1 MKLDSVI
8 ARMHEHISDAVLIC
22 EAEPINHPGPRIVW
36 CNKAF
41 TEMTGYALDD
51 IVGKTPRILQ
61 GEGSD
66 RTALDKIRAGL
77 QAWQPVRQ
85 EVLNY
90 RKDGTSFWCD
100 INIRPVADES
110 GYFHYWISVLRDVSD
125 QVEREDALREAEAQA
140 KANAERARLAARG
153 GGIGVWEYDAVSETL
168 SWDET
173 MLKLYGITA
182 DEFSGVYDDWRDRVH
197 PDDRD
202 DAEDRV
208 RRSVETDGEFNAE
221 FRIHHPEYGIRHLIG
236 RASTF
241 TNADGRVIMVGIN
254 WDVTEQREAARRLA
268 ETSERLQL
276 ATSSARMGIW
286 EYTVE
291 TQTLVWDDEMFELYG
306 LENTGPVVPYETW
319 ENTLDP
325 ADVERAHLLMADL
338 HETGDS
344 FEWTFRIEKGEPGEE
359 RECYIR
365 SHASIKHGET
375 TRIVGINWDVT
386 EQVRAAEKE
395 ASANRL
401 KTEFLATVSH
411 EVRTP
416 LHGVL
421 GMAQLLDASELDE
434 TQRRYLNTL
443 TASGETLLALI
454 NDILDVTQI
463 ETGLMVL
470 HKEWGLPDRLLCD
483 TVNGLAP
490 LVEKKKL
497 DFQFIS
503 SWPATVE
510 VSLDFS
516 RVKQIVTNLVGNA
529 VKFTETGHVY
539 TRLCR
544 DQNGGLVIAV
554 EDSGIGLSEAD
565 QEKIFDRFVQADGS
579 IQRRFGG
586 SGLGL
591 SVVSELVE
599 LMDGRIEVTSKPGK
613 GAMFKVTLPAEA
625 RLAKIAAPK
634 ASQRSGLEQDVQLG
648 HGRRALVV
656 DDVHTNRIVCSAL
669 LKSMGFEVVEAD
681 GGEAALAAL
690 EKNACDI
697 IFMDLHMPGMAGDAC
712 VERIR
717 AGEDLHALVPIIM
730 LTADV
735 SGDARQRTQAC
746 GADDICSKPFAMDK
760 VASLIAR
767 YLSPRPETDSKV
779 S

>member
-8 ARMHEHISDAVLIC
+8 AQMHEHISDAVLIC
-22 EAEPINHPGPRIVW
+22 EADPADAPGPRIVW
-36 CNKAF
+36 CNKAYV
-41 TEMTGYALDD
+41 ELSGYAVDEVIGGVPLVLQDAETRAETLD
-51 IVGKTPRILQ
+51 
-61 GEGSD
+61 E
-66 RTALDKIRAGL
+66 IRAAFETKQSVRRTV
-77 QAWQPVRQ
+77 QAH
-85 EVLNY
+85 
-90 RKDGTSFWCD
+90 RKDGSSYWSD
-100 INIRPVADES
+100 VNICPLGDED
-110 GYFHYWISVLRDVSD
+110 GDFKYWISVHRDVSEHI
-125 QVEREDALREAEAQA
+125 EREQALHEARIEIEAHAQRA
-140 KANAERARLAARG
+140 KLATSG
-153 GGIGVWEYDAVSETL
+153 GRIGVWEFDTESEDL
-168 SWDET
+168 SWDDT
-173 MLKLYGITA
+173 TFQLYGVDKA
-182 DEFSGVYDDWRDRVH
+182 DFKGTYQDWRACVH
-197 PDDRD
+197 PDDLEA
-202 DAEDRV
+202 AEEALQ
-208 RRSVETDGEFNAE
+208 RSVEAQGDFEAE
-221 FRIHHPEYGIRHLIG
+221 FRVLHPKRGVRHIVG
-236 RASTF
+236 RASIVPQP
-241 TNADGRVIMVGIN
+241 DGRTIMLGLN
-254 WDVTEQREAARRLA
+254 WDVTEQRVAAAKLEEA
-268 ETSERLQL
+268 SERLSM
-276 ATSSARMGIW
+276 ATTSARMGIW
-286 EYTVE
+286 EYEVE
-291 TQTLVWDDEMFELYG
+291 SQKLIWDKQMFELYG
-306 LENTGPVVPYETW
+306 LPDTGPEVPYGTW

-325 ADVERAHLLMADL
+325 ADVERAQLLMEDL
-338 HETGDS
+338 HRTGDS
-344 FEWTFRIEKGEPGEE
+344 FEWTFKINRKGKP
-359 RECYIR
+359 RYIR
-365 SHASIKHGET
+365 SHASIKHGRT
-375 TRIVGINWDVT
+375 TRIIGINWDVT

-395 ASANRL
+395 AAANRL

-421 GMAQLLDASELDE
+421 GMAQLLENSELDE

-490 LVEKKKL
+490 LAEKKAL

-503 SWPATVE
+503 SWPGTVE

-529 VKFTETGHVY
+529 IKFTESGHVY
-539 TRLCR
+539 ARLCR
-544 DQNGGLVIAV
+544 HHSGGLVITV
-554 EDSGIGLSEAD
+554 EDSGIGLSKAD

-599 LMDGRIEVTSKPGK
+599 LMNGSIDVTSKPGK
-613 GAMFKVTLPAEA
+613 GSMFKVILPAEA
-625 RLAKIAAPK
+625 RLAKIAVPK
-634 ASQRSGLEQDVQLG
+634 ADQRPGLEPDIKLG
-648 HGRRALVV
+648 EDRRALVV

-669 LKSMGFEVVEAD
+669 LKSLGFEVVEAD

-717 AGEDLHALVPIIM
+717 ASEDLHALVPIIM

-735 SGDARQRTQAC
+735 SGDARKRTQAC

-767 YLSPRPETDSKV
+767 YLPPRSQADSKA